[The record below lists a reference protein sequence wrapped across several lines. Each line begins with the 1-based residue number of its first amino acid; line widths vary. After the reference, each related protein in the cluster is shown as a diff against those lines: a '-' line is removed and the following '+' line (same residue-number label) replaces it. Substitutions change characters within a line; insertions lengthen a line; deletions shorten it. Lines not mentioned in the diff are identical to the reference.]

1 VKRRPG
7 GPLALRT
14 AKACGPVPPTLGSSL
29 PCDHAGGRRR
39 LKSPVLRGERAIGRK
54 HHRAGNA
61 GLSRLPCC
69 CRREQSALFFARR
82 ARGCGQHP
90 AFPAPSGFFGGT
102 TDAKP
107 GRIMPR
113 ECGGVSSP
121 RRHCE
126 RSEAIQTASTE
137 AVWIASSRSL
147 SSGRP
152 KGRTRWLLAKTM
164 RRGSAV

>member
-90 AFPAPSGFFGGT
+90 AFPAPSGFLEGRLTQHPGGT
-102 TDAKP
+102 CRGNAEVCLLSVV
-107 GRIMPR
+107 IA
-113 ECGGVSSP
+113 
-121 RRHCE
+121 
-126 RSEAIQTASTE
+126 SEAKQ
-137 AVWIASSRSL
+137 SRLPSRRQ
-147 SSGRP
+147 SG
-152 KGRTRWLLAKTM
+152 LL
-164 RRGSAV
+164 RRGACHRAGQKAGPVGSSQ